1 MKKMEAMASTA
12 NGQLDELYYLRASVR
27 RKTQIK
33 HASILVGILAVSYWS
48 ALGTEVSVAKFIS
61 GLDNAYDFLD
71 RSLPPSLENAHRILP
86 RLTETLGIALLGT
99 TFGII
104 LAFPLAFL
112 ASRNIVKSPVQCQA
126 VRLVID
132 TFRGISEIVWAFLF
146 VAAVGLG
153 PFPGVLALTIHN
165 AGALGKYFSET
176 IEGIDPGIMEAVAA
190 PGANRIKLISRGIWP
205 ELRPLFT
212 NYMFYYFES
221 SVRQATILGVVGAGG
236 IGLEFIIAIKHFKYP
251 EAMTIVISMWLLV
264 TIVDRASGYVRR
276 RLLGSELQRN

>member
-1 MKKMEAMASTA
+1 MANSIT
-12 NGQLDELYYLRASVR
+12 GDLDQLYYLRAANR
-27 RKTQIK
+27 RKTQLK
-33 HASILVGILAVSYWS
+33 HAAILAAILAVSYWS
-48 ALGTEVSVAKFIS
+48 ALGTEFSVAKFIA
-61 GLDNAYDFLD
+61 GFGYAYEFFG
-71 RSLPPSLENAHRILP
+71 RALPPSLENAHRILP
-86 RLTETLGIALLGT
+86 RLAETIGIALLGT
-99 TFGII
+99 TFGTI

-112 ASRNIVKSPVQCQA
+112 ASRNIVKSATICQA

-132 TFRGISEIVWAFLF
+132 SFRGISEIVWAFLF

-190 PGANRIKLISRGIWP
+190 PGSNQVKLISRGIWP

-212 NYMFYYFES
+212 NYVFFYFEA
-221 SVRQATILGVVGAGG
+221 SVRQATILGIVGAGG
-236 IGLEFIIAIKHFKYP
+236 IGLEFILAVKHFKYP
-251 EAMTIVISMWLLV
+251 EAITIVISMWLLV
-264 TIVDRASGYVRR
+264 TLTDRASAYVRR

>member
-1 MKKMEAMASTA
+1 MKNTEALVSTA
-12 NGQLDELYYLRASVR
+12 NGELDKLYYFRAADRR
-27 RKTQIK
+27 RKQFK
-33 HASILVGILAVSYWS
+33 RVSIFLSILAVSYWS
-48 ALGTEVSVAKFIS
+48 ALGTEFSVTKFVE
-61 GLDNAYDFLD
+61 GFDNAYDFLD

-86 RLTETLGIALLGT
+86 RLTQTVGIALLGT

-104 LAFPLAFL
+104 LAFPLAFM
-112 ASRNIVKSPVQCQA
+112 ASRNIVKSAVFCQA

-132 TFRGISEIVWAFLF
+132 AFRGISEIVWAFLF

-153 PFPGVLALTIHN
+153 PFPGVMALAIHN

-190 PGANRIKLISRGIWP
+190 PGSNQVKLIARGIWP

-212 NYMFYYFES
+212 NYMFYYFEA
-221 SVRQATILGVVGAGG
+221 SVRAATILGVVGAGG
-236 IGLEFIIAIKHFKYP
+236 IGLEFILAIKHFKYP

-264 TIVDRASGYVRR
+264 TITDRASGYIRR

>member
-1 MKKMEAMASTA
+1 MLALA
-12 NGQLDELYYLRASVR
+12 NTETDQLDKLYYLRAADRR
-27 RKTQIK
+27 RKQIK
-33 HASILVGILAVSYWS
+33 NTSIFVVILAVSYWS
-48 ALGTEVSVAKFIS
+48 ALGTEFSVIKFIE
-61 GLDNAYDFLD
+61 GFDNAYDFIG

-86 RLTETLGIALLGT
+86 RLTETIGIALLGT

-104 LAFPLAFL
+104 FAFPLAFM
-112 ASRNIVKSPVQCQA
+112 ASRNIVKSPVICQA

-132 TFRGISEIVWAFLF
+132 SFRGISEIVWAFLF
-146 VAAVGLG
+146 VSAVGLG
-153 PFPGVLALTIHN
+153 PFPGVLALAIHN

-190 PGANRIKLISRGIWP
+190 PGSNQVKLIARGIWP

-212 NYMFYYFES
+212 NYMFYYFEA

-236 IGLEFIIAIKHFKYP
+236 IGLEFVIAIKHFKYP

-264 TIVDRASGYVRR
+264 TITDRASAFVRKR
-276 RLLGSELQRN
+276 ILGADLQRG

>member
-1 MKKMEAMASTA
+1 MQTA
-12 NGQLDELYYLRASVR
+12 TGELDQLYYLRAANR

-33 HASILVGILAVSYWS
+33 HVAILAAILGVSYWS
-48 ALGTEVSVAKFIS
+48 ALGTEFSVAKFIA
-61 GLDNAYDFLD
+61 GFGYAYDFFG
-71 RSLPPSLENAHRILP
+71 RALPPSFENAHRILP
-86 RLTETLGIALLGT
+86 RLAETIGIALLGT
-99 TFGII
+99 TFGTI

-112 ASRNIVKSPVQCQA
+112 ASRNIVKSPVLCQA

-132 TFRGISEIVWAFLF
+132 SFRGISEIVWAFLF

-176 IEGIDPGIMEAVAA
+176 IEGIDQGIMEAVAA
-190 PGANRIKLISRGIWP
+190 PGSNQIKLISRGIWP

-212 NYMFYYFES
+212 NYIFFYFEA
-221 SVRQATILGVVGAGG
+221 SVRQATILGIVGAGG
-236 IGLEFIIAIKHFKYP
+236 IGLEFILAVKHFKYP
-251 EAMTIVISMWLLV
+251 EAITIVIAMWLLV
-264 TIVDRASGYVRR
+264 TITDRASGYVRR

>member
-12 NGQLDELYYLRASVR
+12 NGQLDELYIHRAAER
-27 RKTQIK
+27 RRTQIK
-33 HASILVGILAVSYWS
+33 HASIFVAILAVSYWS
-48 ALGTEVSVAKFIS
+48 ALGTEFSVAKFVA
-61 GLDNAYDFLD
+61 GFDNAYDFLD

-86 RLTETLGIALLGT
+86 RLAQTIGMALLGT
-99 TFGII
+99 TFGIL
-104 LAFPLAFL
+104 LAFPLAFM
-112 ASRNIVKSPVQCQA
+112 ASRNIVKSAIICQA

-132 TFRGISEIVWAFLF
+132 AFRGISEIVWAFLF

-190 PGANRIKLISRGIWP
+190 PGSNQVKLISRGIWP

-212 NYMFYYFES
+212 NYIFYYFEA
-221 SVRQATILGVVGAGG
+221 SVRAATILGVVGAGG
-236 IGLEFIIAIKHFKYP
+236 IGLEFILAIKHFKYP
-251 EAMTIVISMWLLV
+251 EAMTIVISMWALV
-264 TIVDRASGYVRR
+264 TVVDRASGYVRK
-276 RLLGSELQRN
+276 RLLGSELLRN